1 MKRSLR
7 QKIITSF
14 LVPTVIILVMVAVV
28 TFYAYQ
34 RVTENLVIDR
44 DRELTRLSAGLL
56 ASELSA
62 YTDPW
67 AEQYLVGFDGVV
79 VFDADGT
86 VIAAEP
92 AEYGALNQTWFRKV
106 LPYLTLRP
114 SEPVYSDIVVNTPQ
128 GEKIIVVVMPITTRT
143 GNEPAGGVA
152 GFFVL
157 GSTSDTALSRS
168 VEKIRREGKAVY
180 LVDGNGRVIYH
191 STPDFIGDDWHAQL
205 LVQRVVEGQG
215 GALRTRDLSG
225 QDIVASFAPV
235 PGTPWGLVMEES
247 WAALSGSSRRYGQF
261 LLLLLVM
268 GVVAPTVL
276 VATGLRS
283 MTGPIAELDGA
294 ARRIAGGDLSQRIVV
309 SSGDE
314 LEELAGQFNLMAAK
328 LQESHAHLEQKVAD
342 RTKEL
347 ATLNKIAIEVSH
359 SLNLGE
365 ILGDALDEI
374 LAVMDMEK
382 GQAFRLDKEGQTL
395 VLIAHRGFAEGS
407 ACSMA
412 RLPLGTGVAGRAAK
426 EGRPVVIRLTYP
438 PDDEFIE
445 FLLSEGIQFVISI
458 PLVTKGETV
467 GVVNLAAGT
476 PHLVTAEEL
485 ALLTAIGHQIG
496 MAVENALLYEQAQ
509 QLAVV
514 EERNRLARDL
524 HDSMI
529 QALYGVTLYAEAAG
543 RKLALG
549 QTEVT
554 AEHLRRIQATSQEAL
569 REMRLLIF
577 ELRPLILQVSGLST
591 ALQSRLEGVEGRL
604 GLETE
609 FRGDGVGRLPSD
621 VEEGL
626 YRVAQEAL
634 NNVLRHAHA
643 NHVLVS
649 LQQVDRVVVLEVV
662 DDGVGFDPA
671 AVQERRGFGLRGM
684 EERAARLGG
693 KLTVQSSPGAGTT
706 IKVEVCQS

>member
-7 QKIITSF
+7 QKIITWF
-14 LVPTVIILVMVAVV
+14 LVPTAIILVMVAVV

-56 ASELSA
+56 AAELA
-62 YTDPW
+62 PYTDPW
-67 AEQYLVGFDGVV
+67 AEQYLTGFDGWVL
-79 VFDADGT
+79 FDSDGT
-86 VIAAEP
+86 VMAAEP
-92 AEYGALNQTWFRKV
+92 AEYEAWNRSWFKRV
-106 LPYLTLRP
+106 LSYLTLRP
-114 SEPVYSDIVVNTPQ
+114 SEPVYSDVVASTPQ
-128 GEKIIVVVMPITTRT
+128 GEKIVVVVKPFTLP
-143 GNEPAGGVA
+143 GNQPAGGVA

-168 VEKIRREGKAVY
+168 IDKIRREGKTVY

-191 STPDFIGDDWHAQL
+191 STTEFVGNDWHAQP
-205 LVQRVVEGQG
+205 LVQQVITEQA
-215 GALRTRDLSG
+215 GALRTHDLSG
-225 QDIVASFAPV
+225 QEIVASFAPV
-235 PGTPWGLVMEES
+235 PGTPWNLVMEES
-247 WAALSGSSRRYGQF
+247 WAALSASSRRYGQF
-261 LLLLLVM
+261 LLLLLLM
-268 GVVAPTVL
+268 GVVAPTTL
-276 VATGLRS
+276 VATGLRRIS
-283 MTGPIAELDGA
+283 GPIAELDSA
-294 ARRIAGGDLSQRIVV
+294 ARRIAGGDLSQRIAV

-314 LEELAGQFNLMAAK
+314 LEELAEQFNLMAAK

-347 ATLNKIAIEVSH
+347 ATLNKIATEVSH

-374 LAVMDMEK
+374 LAVMHMEK
-382 GQAFRLDKEGQTL
+382 GQAFRLDKEDQSL
-395 VLIAHRGFAEGS
+395 ALIAHRGFADGS

-412 RLPLGTGVAGRAAK
+412 RLPLGTDAAGRAV
-426 EGRPVVIRLTYP
+426 EDGRPIVSRLSYP

-445 FLLSEGIQFVISI
+445 FLLSEGIQFMISV
-458 PLVTKGETV
+458 PLITKGETV
-467 GVVNLAAGT
+467 GVVNLATGT
-476 PHLVTAEEL
+476 PRLVTAEEL

-549 QTEVT
+549 EAEVT

-577 ELRPLILQVSGLST
+577 ELRPLILQANGLST
-591 ALQSRLEGVEGRL
+591 ALQARLEGVEGRV
-604 GLETE
+604 GIETE
-609 FRGDGVGRLPSD
+609 FRGDGVGRLPLD

-626 YRVAQEAL
+626 YRIAQEAL

-643 NHVLVS
+643 HHLLVS
-649 LQQVDRVVVLEVV
+649 LHQVNDTVVLEVA

-671 AVQERRGFGLRGM
+671 TVTERRGFGLRGM

-693 KLTVQSSPGAGTT
+693 KLTVHTSPGNGTT
-706 IKVEVCQS
+706 IRMEVYQP

>member
-7 QKIITSF
+7 QKIITWF
-14 LVPTVIILVMVAVV
+14 LVPTAIILVMVAVV

-34 RVTENLVIDR
+34 RVTESLVIDR
-44 DRELTRLSAGLL
+44 DRELTRLSASLL
-56 ASELSA
+56 AAELAS
-62 YTDPW
+62 YTDPL
-67 AEQYLVGFDGVV
+67 AEQYLAGFDGWV
-79 VFDADGT
+79 VFGADGT

-92 AEYGALNQTWFRKV
+92 AEYEARNQAWFRRI

-114 SEPVYSDIVVNTPQ
+114 SEPIYLDMAVNMPE
-128 GEKIIVVVMPITTRT
+128 GEKIIVVVMPITSP
-143 GNEPAGGVA
+143 GVGPAGGVA

-157 GSTSDTALSRS
+157 GSSADTALSRS
-168 VEKIRREGKAVY
+168 VEKLQREGKTIY
-180 LVDGNGRVIYH
+180 LVDGNSRVIYH
-191 STPDFIGDDWHAQL
+191 STPDFVGDNWREQPP
-205 LVQRVVEGQG
+205 VEQVTGGKG

-225 QDIVASFAPV
+225 QEIVASFAPV

-261 LLLLLVM
+261 LLLLLAL
-268 GVVAPTVL
+268 GVVAPTAL
-276 VATGLRS
+276 VATGLRRI
-283 MTGPIAELDGA
+283 TGPIAELDNA
-294 ARRIAGGDLSQRIVV
+294 ARRIAGGDLSQRIRV

-328 LQESHAHLEQKVAD
+328 LRESRAHLERKVAD

-347 ATLNKIAIEVSH
+347 ATLNKIATEVSH
-359 SLNLGE
+359 SLDLGE
-365 ILGDALDEI
+365 ILGNALDEI
-374 LAVMDMEK
+374 LAVMRIEK
-382 GQAFRLDKEGQTL
+382 GQAFRLDREGQCL
-395 VLIAHRGFAEGS
+395 VLIAQRGFAEGS
-407 ACSMA
+407 TWCAA
-412 RLPLGTGVAGRAAK
+412 RLPLGTGAVGRAVE
-426 EGRPVVIRLTYP
+426 EGRPVVIRAPYP
-438 PDDEFIE
+438 PGDEFKE
-445 FLLSEGIQFVISI
+445 SLLSEGIQCAISI
-458 PLVTKGETV
+458 PLITKGGTV
-467 GVVNLAAGT
+467 GVVNVATGK
-476 PHLVTAEEL
+476 PRLVTAEDL

-496 MAVENALLYEQAQ
+496 IAVENALLYEQAQ
-509 QLAVV
+509 RLAVV

-543 RKLALG
+543 RKLAMG
-549 QTEVT
+549 NTEAT

-577 ELRPLILQVSGLST
+577 ELRPLILRVSGLAT
-591 ALQSRLEGVEGRL
+591 ALQARLEGVEGRV

-609 FRGDGVGRLPSD
+609 FRGDGVGQLPLD

-626 YRVAQEAL
+626 YRIAQEAL

-643 NHVLVS
+643 KHVLVS
-649 LQQVDRVVVLEVV
+649 LQQIDHLVVLEVA
-662 DDGVGFDPA
+662 DDGVGFDPE
-671 AVQERRGFGLRGM
+671 AVKEQCGFGLQGM

-693 KLTVQSSPGAGTT
+693 KLIVQSRPGTGTT

>member
-7 QKIITSF
+7 QKIITWF
-14 LVPTVIILVMVAVV
+14 LVPTAIILVMVAVV

-34 RVTENLVIDR
+34 RVTENLVIGRDR
-44 DRELTRLSAGLL
+44 DLTSLSANLL

-62 YTDPW
+62 YTNPW

-79 VFDADGT
+79 VFDASGT

-92 AEYGALNQTWFRKV
+92 AEYGAMNQTWFRKV

-128 GEKIIVVVMPITTRT
+128 GEKIIVVVMPITRSS
-143 GNEPAGGVA
+143 NEPAGGVA
-152 GFFVL
+152 GFFIL
-157 GSTSDTALSRS
+157 GSTSDTALSKS
-168 VEKIRREGKAVY
+168 VEKIRREGKTVY

-191 STPDFIGDDWHAQL
+191 STPEFVGDDWRMQPV
-205 LVQRVVEGQG
+205 VQRAIKGQG
-215 GALRTRDLSG
+215 GALRTHDLSE

-235 PGTPWGLVMEES
+235 PGTSWGLVMEES

-261 LLLLLVM
+261 LLLLLVL
-268 GVVAPTVL
+268 GVVTPTAL
-276 VATGLRS
+276 VAAGLRR
-283 MTGPIAELDGA
+283 MTGPIAELDSA
-294 ARRIAGGDLSQRIVV
+294 ARRIAGGDLSQRIAV

-347 ATLNKIAIEVSH
+347 ATLNKIAVEVSH
-359 SLNLGE
+359 SLNFSE
-365 ILGDALDEI
+365 ILGDALEEI
-374 LAVMDMEK
+374 LAVMNMER
-382 GQAFRLDKEGQTL
+382 GQAFRLDKGSQTL
-395 VLIAHRGFAEGS
+395 VLIAHRGFSEGS

-412 RLPLGTGVAGRAAK
+412 RLPLGTGVAGRAVK
-426 EGRPVVIRLTYP
+426 EGQPVISRLAYP
-438 PDDEFIE
+438 PGDEFIE
-445 FLLSEGIQFVISI
+445 FLLSEGIQFVISV

-467 GVVNLAAGT
+467 GVVNLAAGA
-476 PHLVTAEEL
+476 PRLVAAEEL

-549 QTEVT
+549 NTEVT

-577 ELRPLILQVSGLST
+577 ELRPLILQVSGLSM
-591 ALQSRLEGVEGRL
+591 ALQARLEGVEGRV

-609 FRGDGVGRLPSD
+609 FRGDGVGRLPLD
-621 VEEGL
+621 IEEGL
-626 YRVAQEAL
+626 YRIAQEAL
-634 NNVLRHAHA
+634 NNVLRHARA

-649 LQQVDRVVVLEVV
+649 LQQVDRAVVLQVS

-671 AVQERRGFGLRGM
+671 ALQERRGFGLRGM
-684 EERAARLGG
+684 EERTARIGG
-693 KLTVQSSPGAGTT
+693 KLTVHSSPGNGTT
-706 IKVEVCQS
+706 IKVEVCQP

>member
-7 QKIITSF
+7 QKIITWF
-14 LVPTVIILVMVAVV
+14 LVPTAIILVMVAVV

-44 DRELTRLSAGLL
+44 DRDLTRLSADLL
-56 ASELSA
+56 AAEMAS

-92 AEYGALNQTWFRKV
+92 AEYGALNPTWFRKV

-114 SEPVYSDIVVNTPQ
+114 SEPVYSDIVLNTPQ
-128 GEKIIVVVMPITTRT
+128 GEKIIVVVMPITRP
-143 GNEPAGGVA
+143 GNEPGGGVA

-157 GSTSDTALSRS
+157 GPQADSVLSRS
-168 VEKIRREGKAVY
+168 VDKLRREGKTIY

-191 STPDFIGDDWHAQL
+191 STPDFIGDDWREQP
-205 LVQRVVEGQG
+205 LVQQAIAGQG

-261 LLLLLVM
+261 LLLLLVL
-268 GVVAPTVL
+268 GVVAPTTL
-276 VATGLRS
+276 VATGLRRI
-283 MTGPIAELDGA
+283 TGPIAELDSA
-294 ARRIAGGDLSQRIVV
+294 ARRIAKGNLQQRIVV

-314 LEELAGQFNLMAAK
+314 LEELAEQFNLMAAK
-328 LQESHAHLEQKVAD
+328 LQESHTLLEQKVAD

-347 ATLNKIAIEVSH
+347 ATLNRIATEVSH
-359 SLNLGE
+359 SLNLRE
-365 ILGDALDEI
+365 ILGDALEEI

-382 GQAFRLDKEGQTL
+382 GQAFRLDTETRSL

-412 RLPLGTGVAGRAAK
+412 RLPLGAGAAGRAVK
-426 EGRPVVIRLTYP
+426 EGQPVVSRLAYP

-445 FLLSEGIQFVISI
+445 FLLSEGIQFLISV
-458 PLVTKGETV
+458 PLITKGETV

-476 PHLVTAEEL
+476 PRLVTAEEL

-549 QTEVT
+549 NTEVA

-577 ELRPLILQVSGLST
+577 ELRPLILQVSGLAT
-591 ALQSRLEGVEGRL
+591 ALQARLEGVEGRV

-609 FRGDGVGRLPSD
+609 FRGDGVGRLPLD

-626 YRVAQEAL
+626 YRIAQEAL

-649 LQQVDRVVVLEVV
+649 LQQIDRVVVLEVA
-662 DDGVGFDPA
+662 DDGIGFDPA
-671 AVQERRGFGLRGM
+671 TVQEQRGFGLQGM
-684 EERAARLGG
+684 EERAARIGG
-693 KLTVQSSPGAGTT
+693 KLTVHSRPGAGTT
-706 IKVEVCQS
+706 IKVEVSQS

>member
-7 QKIITSF
+7 QKIITWF
-14 LVPTVIILVMVAVV
+14 LVPTAIILVMVAVV

-44 DRELTRLSAGLL
+44 DRELTRVSASLL
-56 ASELSA
+56 AAELAS
-62 YTDPW
+62 YTDPL
-67 AEQYLVGFDGVV
+67 AEQYLTGFDGVV

-86 VIAAEP
+86 VMLAEP
-92 AEYGALNQTWFRKV
+92 AEYEAWNRSWFKRV
-106 LPYLTLRP
+106 LSYLTLRP
-114 SEPVYSDIVVNTPQ
+114 SEPVYSDVVNSPK
-128 GEKIIVVVMPITTRT
+128 GEKIVVVVKPLSRP

-157 GSTSDTALSRS
+157 GSTSDTALSTS
-168 VEKIRREGKAVY
+168 VQKIRREGKTVY

-191 STPDFIGDDWHAQL
+191 STAEFAGDDWRRQP
-205 LVQRVVEGQG
+205 LVQQVIAGQG
-215 GALRTRDLSG
+215 GALRTHDLSG

-247 WAALSGSSRRYGQF
+247 WAALSGTSRRYGQF
-261 LLLLLVM
+261 LLLLLVL
-268 GVVAPTVL
+268 GVVAPTTL
-276 VATGLRS
+276 VAVGLRR
-283 MTGPIAELDGA
+283 MTGPIAELDSA
-294 ARRIAGGDLSQRIVV
+294 ARRIAGGDLSQRITV

-314 LEELAGQFNLMAAK
+314 LQELAEQFNLMAAK
-328 LQESHAHLEQKVAD
+328 LQESHAHLEQKVAV

-347 ATLNKIAIEVSH
+347 AALNKIATEVSL

-365 ILGDALDEI
+365 ILANALDQI
-374 LAVMDMEK
+374 LAITSTEK
-382 GQAFRLDKEGQTL
+382 GQAFRLDKEAQAL
-395 VLIAHRGFAEGS
+395 VLIAQRGFSELAAGR
-407 ACSMA
+407 M
-412 RLPLGTGVAGRAAK
+412 PLGTGAAGRAVE
-426 EGRPVVIRLTYP
+426 EGRPVVTRVTYP
-438 PDDEFIE
+438 PDDEFKE
-445 FLLSEGIQFVISI
+445 FLLGEGIQFVISV
-458 PLVTKGETV
+458 PLITKGETV
-467 GVVNLAAGT
+467 GVVNLATGT
-476 PHLVTAEEL
+476 PRLVTAEEL

-509 QLAVV
+509 RLAVV

-543 RKLALG
+543 RKLDLG
-549 QTEVT
+549 HTKVA
-554 AEHLRRIQATSQEAL
+554 AEHLRRIQVTSQEAL
-569 REMRLLIF
+569 REMRLLVF
-577 ELRPLILQVSGLST
+577 ELRPLILRVSGLAL
-591 ALQSRLEGVEGRL
+591 ALQARLEGVEGRV

-609 FRGDGVGRLPSD
+609 FRGDGVGRLPLD

-626 YRVAQEAL
+626 YRIAQEAL

-643 NHVLVS
+643 HHVLVS
-649 LQQVDRVVVLEVV
+649 LQQIDLAVVLEVA

-671 AVQERRGFGLRGM
+671 AVQERRGFGLQGM

-693 KLTVQSSPGAGTT
+693 KLTVQSRPGTGTT
-706 IKVEVCQS
+706 IKVEVCQP

>member
-1 MKRSLR
+1 VKRSLR
-7 QKIITSF
+7 QKIITWF
-14 LVPTVIILVMVAVV
+14 LVPTAIILVMVAVV

-44 DRELTRLSAGLL
+44 DRELTRLSADLL
-56 ASELSA
+56 AAEMAS

-92 AEYGALNQTWFRKV
+92 AEYGALNPTWFRKV

-114 SEPVYSDIVVNTPQ
+114 SEPVYSDIVLNTPQ
-128 GEKIIVVVMPITTRT
+128 GEKIIVVVMPITRP
-143 GNEPAGGVA
+143 GNEPGGGVA

-157 GSTSDTALSRS
+157 GPQADSVLSRS
-168 VEKIRREGKAVY
+168 VDKLRREGKTIY

-191 STPDFIGDDWHAQL
+191 STPDFIGDDWREQP
-205 LVQRVVEGQG
+205 LVQQAIAGQG
-215 GALRTRDLSG
+215 GALRTRDLFG

-261 LLLLLVM
+261 LLLLLVL
-268 GVVAPTVL
+268 GVVAPTTL
-276 VATGLRS
+276 VATGLRRI
-283 MTGPIAELDGA
+283 TGPIAELDSA
-294 ARRIAGGDLSQRIVV
+294 ARRIAKGNLQQRIVV

-314 LEELAGQFNLMAAK
+314 LEELAEQFNLMAAK
-328 LQESHAHLEQKVAD
+328 LQESHTHLEQKVAD

-347 ATLNKIAIEVSH
+347 ATLNRIATEVSH
-359 SLNLGE
+359 SLNLRE
-365 ILGDALDEI
+365 ILGDALEEI

-382 GQAFRLDKEGQTL
+382 GQAFRLDTEARSL

-412 RLPLGTGVAGRAAK
+412 RLPLGAGAAGRAVK
-426 EGRPVVIRLTYP
+426 EGQPVVSRLAYP
-438 PDDEFIE
+438 PGDEFIE
-445 FLLSEGIQFVISI
+445 FLLSEGIQFLISV
-458 PLVTKGETV
+458 PLITKGETV

-476 PHLVTAEEL
+476 PRLVTAEEL

-549 QTEVT
+549 NTEVT

-577 ELRPLILQVSGLST
+577 ELRPLILQVSGLAT
-591 ALQSRLEGVEGRL
+591 ALQARLEGVEGRV

-609 FRGDGVGRLPSD
+609 FRGDGVGRLPLD

-626 YRVAQEAL
+626 YRIAQEAL

-649 LQQVDRVVVLEVV
+649 LQQIDRVVALEVA

-671 AVQERRGFGLRGM
+671 TVQEQRGFGLQGM
-684 EERAARLGG
+684 EERAARIGG
-693 KLTVQSSPGAGTT
+693 KLTIHSRPGAGTT
-706 IKVEVCQS
+706 IKVEVSQS